1 MYIITASL
9 VFDAACRWVLISV
22 RLSAFF
28 RFRLFSTKRLG
39 IDKVSIAA
47 VNDSAYL
54 YTPSRGPW
62 SVSFEVSI
70 KFYGDT

>member
-9 VFDAACRWVLISV
+9 VFDSACRLVFISV

-39 IDKVSIAA
+39 IDKVAIAA
-47 VNDSAYL
+47 VNDSAYI
-54 YTPSRGPW
+54 PSRGPW

-70 KFYGDT
+70 WF

>member
-9 VFDAACRWVLISV
+9 VFDAACRLVFISV

-28 RFRLFSTKRLG
+28 RFLLFSTKRLG

-47 VNDSAYL
+47 VNDSAYIYIHHL
-54 YTPSRGPW
+54 GDPGVFHSRCR
-62 SVSFEVSI
+62 
-70 KFYGDT
+70 